1 MHSQFYTKIN
11 PSNQKEEIFHLKKY
25 ICSRPDMVAVGAC
38 LFGFFIFY
46 VNFVVLETIGV
57 PLCQQQLGEERLFNL
72 AKDDRSD
79 QCCEQAGLRVSLF
92 KHWAS

>member
-1 MHSQFYTKIN
+1 
-11 PSNQKEEIFHLKKY
+11 
-25 ICSRPDMVAVGAC
+25 MVAVGAC

-72 AKDDRSD
+72 DKDDHSD
-79 QCCEQAGLRVSLF
+79 HYDDQ
-92 KHWAS
+92 